1 MNRLLLIIGVS
12 LAGFAALTAL
22 TLPSILT
29 QMGLHPHMEYE
40 SMDLSGKCVLMITT
54 SQSQLGEGGKSTG
67 VYASEVTIPYYEFLA
82 NGITVDIA
90 SMEGGAIPMEPIS
103 MRWPLKSWA
112 DKRSE
117 SDAHYLQ
124 KVLNSPSIQAIDFAA
139 YDAIYFAG
147 GWGAAYDLGFSD
159 YLGEQVTQAYANG
172 IILGSVCHGA
182 LGLIRAVDED
192 GRPLLEG
199 RRVTGVTNRQIKE
212 LGIGMTPQHP
222 ETELRELNA
231 LYESRTAFLD
241 TFATHVVVD
250 GTLVTGQN
258 QNSGQEVAIEIMR
271 LLEKDNR

>member
-12 LAGFAALTAL
+12 LAGFAALTIL

-29 QMGLHPHMEYE
+29 QMGLHPHIEYD
-40 SMDLSGKCVLMITT
+40 SMSLTGNRVLIITT

-67 VYASEVTIPYYEFLA
+67 VYASEVTIPYYEFLS

-103 MRWPLKSWA
+103 VRWPLRSWA
-112 DKRSE
+112 DKSAE
-117 SDAHYLQ
+117 GDAHYFQ
-124 KVLNSPSIQAIDFAA
+124 KVLNSPSIQEVDFSS

-159 YLGEQVTQAYANG
+159 YLGEQVSQAYANG

-182 LGLIRAVDED
+182 LGLIRAVDEA

-199 RRVTGVTNRQIKE
+199 RRVTGVTNRQIRE
-212 LGIGMTPQHP
+212 LGIGITPQHP

-231 LYESRTAFLD
+231 LYESKTAFLD
-241 TFATHVVVD
+241 IFATHVVVD

-271 LLEKDNR
+271 LLEPQRQ